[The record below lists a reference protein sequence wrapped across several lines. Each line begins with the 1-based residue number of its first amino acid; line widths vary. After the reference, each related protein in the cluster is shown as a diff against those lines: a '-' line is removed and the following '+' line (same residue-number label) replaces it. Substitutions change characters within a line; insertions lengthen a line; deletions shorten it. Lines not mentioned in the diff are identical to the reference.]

1 MDCVIAGLTVAL
13 EAGGRTARQAEA
25 YRTASRP
32 GPPDLTISSDPEKVL
47 AANPELGDPDT
58 AEYMATGVLFARGLL
73 RFGGFQLH
81 ASAVELE
88 GRAWLFSGPPG
99 IGKSTMAR
107 RWERLFGA
115 TPLNDDKPA
124 LRRLDGTWTAFGTPW
139 SGKDGLSR
147 PAGAPLGALVF
158 LRRGEDDQM
167 KPLNPA
173 GALPL
178 LLSQTVRTLGR
189 EYMDK
194 LLALADRLLGEIP
207 VWQLTCTD
215 RDGAALL
222 ARETLCPTAGTPANT
237 IQPDM

>member
-32 GPPDLTISSDPEKVL
+32 GPPDLTISCDPEKVL

-73 RFGGFQLH
+73 NFGGFQLH

-115 TPLNDDKPA
+115 APLNDDKPA
-124 LRRLDGTWTAFGTPW
+124 LRRLDTGWTAFGTPW

-167 KPLNPA
+167 KPLAPA
-173 GALPL
+173 RALPL

-189 EYMDK
+189 EDMDK

-222 ARETLCPTAGTPANT
+222 ARETLCPAARGRP
-237 IQPDM
+237 